1 MHPLPEYPRPAMRR
15 DSYENLNGLWQ
26 YAITA
31 SAQRPAG
38 WDGEILVPYA
48 PECRASGVGRTLQPG
63 QWLHYHRYFAPPAGT
78 GGRVLLHFG
87 AVDYACAVQ
96 VNGHLVG
103 GHRGGYWPFTLDV
116 TAQLNDTGR
125 NSLWVAVQDPTGHG
139 TQARGKQ
146 TLKPGGM
153 FYPAQSGIWQTVWL
167 ERVPENYIQ
176 SLTVTPDYDAR
187 TVTVKAHT
195 SAPGGA
201 ANLWAVV
208 RAGGV
213 TIAEDWGSDEAGQDG
228 EVTLHIADEYFF
240 PWSPDTPFLYDLTVG
255 TTQGEEEQF
264 DTVHS
269 YFALRKWSCAP
280 DAHGVLRFCLNDKPI
295 LLNGL
300 LDQGYWPEGLYTP
313 PSDAAVERE
322 LSEVKALGYNLL
334 RKHAKIEPQRWYYH
348 CDKLGLVVW
357 QDMVNGGSKYN
368 LWFVTYLTN
377 VLQPLMRR
385 LPDKAALWG
394 LLSRGSES
402 SREEYRRE
410 LEDTVQALRC
420 HPCVGCW
427 VPFNEGWG
435 QYDAAGAV
443 QTIRTLDDTRLVDE
457 ASGWYDQG
465 GGDVYSLHNYFYPLR
480 VRPQTRTVALSE
492 YGGIAWP
499 MPGHEPPRKTYG
511 YGTAKSREELT
522 ARYKKMQLGTVL
534 PQLQKGLSALVYTQ
548 LTDVED
554 EVNGLFTYDRT
565 AIKPDANAVR
575 SVNAALAAEDKP
587 TKPTRFETDKE
598 KLRQIIRKTL
608 NESFTVEDFARKLLQ
623 YGVTVKESRGRF
635 SYLTPDRT
643 KPITGRK
650 LGDSFDKAAV
660 LAALEQN
667 ALRSENT
674 LTSNDGN
681 PLDRTLSS
689 NEGASDKFAPK
700 QSVPQAPSIG
710 RMVDREAKRAEGKGI
725 GYDRWAT
732 MHNLKAWSKT
742 FMYLQEHDLLS
753 PDKLSAAVDAA
764 GAEAREARSRYDAAT
779 AKVTDKKAMLE
790 AMDNYRKTYPVIKE
804 YRAIR
809 KEKDKQKF
817 YAAHEADFIIND
829 AAKRQ
834 LDKLGARKLLRK
846 RKEVV
851 E

>member
-1 MHPLPEYPRPAMRR
+1 MEQLFTVWGETLDKEHVLDEYPRPMMVR
-15 DSYENLNGLWQ
+15 DSYLNLNGYWD
-26 YAITA
+26 YAFT
-31 SAQRPAG
+31 QEFVCPKEF
-38 WDGEILVPYA
+38 DGKILVPFS
-48 PECRASGVGRTLQPG
+48 PEAALSGVNRQLMPNEYL
-63 QWLHYHRYFAPPAGT
+63 WYHRTFSVDGHKTKRAGESFSEEDPESGMGADLT
-78 GGRVLLHFG
+78 EERLLLHFG
-87 AVDYACAVQ
+87 AVDQACVVWVNGQRIGKHTGGYLPFEFEITEAVQ
-96 VNGHLVG
+96 AGENDLV
-103 GHRGGYWPFTLDV
+103 
-116 TAQLNDTGR
+116 
-125 NSLWVAVQDPTGHG
+125 VAVKDLSDTSYHS
-139 TQARGKQ
+139 RGKQ
-146 TLKPGGM
+146 KLERGGM
-153 FYPAQSGIWQTVWL
+153 FYTAQSGIWQTVWL
-167 ERVPENYIQ
+167 ERVPENYITE
-176 SLTVTPDYDAR
+176 LTVTPDYDAR

-195 SAPGGA
+195 SLPGGA

-213 TIAEDWGSDEAGQDG
+213 TIAEDWGSDEADRDG
-228 EVTLHIADEYFF
+228 EVTLNIPEEHFF

-280 DAHGVLRFCLNDKPI
+280 DEKGVLRFCLNGKPI

-348 CDKLGLVVW
+348 CDRLGLVVW

-443 QTIRTLDDTRLVDE
+443 QAIRALDDTRLVDE

-554 EVNGLFTYDRT
+554 EVNGLFTYDRA

-575 SVNAALAAEDKP
+575 SVNAALAAE
-587 TKPTRFETDKE
+587 
-598 KLRQIIRKTL
+598 
-608 NESFTVEDFARKLLQ
+608 FAR
-623 YGVTVKESRGRF
+623 VVK
-635 SYLTPDRT
+635 
-643 KPITGRK
+643 
-650 LGDSFDKAAV
+650 
-660 LAALEQN
+660 
-667 ALRSENT
+667 
-674 LTSNDGN
+674 
-681 PLDRTLSS
+681 
-689 NEGASDKFAPK
+689 
-700 QSVPQAPSIG
+700 
-710 RMVDREAKRAEGKGI
+710 
-725 GYDRWAT
+725 
-732 MHNLKAWSKT
+732 
-742 FMYLQEHDLLS
+742 
-753 PDKLSAAVDAA
+753 
-764 GAEAREARSRYDAAT
+764 
-779 AKVTDKKAMLE
+779 
-790 AMDNYRKTYPVIKE
+790 
-804 YRAIR
+804 
-809 KEKDKQKF
+809 
-817 YAAHEADFIIND
+817 
-829 AAKRQ
+829 
-834 LDKLGARKLLRK
+834 
-846 RKEVV
+846 
-851 E
+851 